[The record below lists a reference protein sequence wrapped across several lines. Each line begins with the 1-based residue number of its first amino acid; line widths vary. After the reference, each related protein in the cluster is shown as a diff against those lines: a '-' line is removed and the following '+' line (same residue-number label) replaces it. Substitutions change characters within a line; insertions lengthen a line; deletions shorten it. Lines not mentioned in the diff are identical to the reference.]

1 MLILPLIRAIG
12 TEVLSIFIVD
22 TPVSLFYDVPTDLN
36 ELDLI
41 AKGGEMGKQLND
53 RAVTVILSNEIGYER
68 IAMACSASFA
78 QMFGCSPERIEDLKT
93 VVAEAAINAMEHGNK
108 GRADARVIVY
118 MNCRDD
124 AINVSVIDEGDG
136 IKELPPNPNTE
147 RIIDE
152 LDPPTGFGVFLINQ
166 LADKVEYNQMTDEG
180 HAVRMAINMR

>member
-1 MLILPLIRAIG
+1 M
-12 TEVLSIFIVD
+12 T
-22 TPVSLFYDVPTDLN
+22 LFYYGATDFN

-41 AKGGEMGKQLND
+41 DKGGEMGKQLND
-53 RAVTVILSNEIGYER
+53 RAVAVILSNEIGYER

-93 VVAEAAINAMEHGNK
+93 VVSEAAINAMEHGNK
-108 GRADARVIVY
+108 GRTDARVIVY
-118 MNCRDD
+118 MNFRDG
-124 AINVSVIDEGDG
+124 AIHVSVIDEGDG

-166 LADKVEYNQMTDEG
+166 LADKVEFNQMTDEG
-180 HAVRMAINMR
+180 HAVKMAINMK